1 MLNLSPFENMP
12 QFFWPQ
18 PRVASS
24 PAVHSAL
31 PQRYQRWMQG
41 LLCSAAVALSCS
53 IASPSHAAERLTLR
67 LGPFQQTIA
76 IADLEE
82 FAKTG
87 KLSPALKPYALV
99 LTPDIRKA
107 LADRLELDPNIGD
120 QVVNELLR
128 SPAGQRMLAALGV
141 AIPGS
146 NVEQLQAAITLAA
159 RQVDGLSVLA
169 ILRAFPQETVTV
181 DVTSIAAL
189 ASQLNFSYWE
199 SQALSPILERE
210 LKVDSAFTAAF
221 DPTVPGPQVVEQKT
235 LVLRDRQR
243 QRTLPVDLYWSDR
256 PSGPLVVL
264 SHGFGANRTFL
275 AYLARHLASYG
286 LTVAAIEHPGS
297 NMAWLASPSPGQAR
311 DTLLSA
317 AEFVERP
324 RDVSFLLDQLA
335 QLNQKPGALRGKLNT
350 NQASVMGHSLGG
362 YTALAL
368 AGAELN
374 VVGLRQ
380 FCQEHIPLGLSPA
393 DWLQCTA
400 IDLPERR
407 VSLRDPRVVQAIAL
421 NPVIGRLFGP
431 EGLKRVATPTLI
443 LTGTEDSLTPTL
455 THQLQPFAQLPNP
468 KYLVTA
474 IGGTHLSVG
483 DPANFSDLI
492 TQSALVRERQGKE
505 TANLRQLLQGVS
517 LAFIKQLTPE
527 AKQYQPFLTS
537 GYAQSLSTA
546 QIPLRLNTKLPA
558 SLAPWMKVA
567 ALPPHQLNTQVNQ
580 QVSALAYYF
589 VACNSVL
596 YTVSASFGSSAWQLG
611 SRRPGSG

>member
-1 MLNLSPFENMP
+1 
-12 QFFWPQ
+12 
-18 PRVASS
+18 
-24 PAVHSAL
+24 
-31 PQRYQRWMQG
+31 MQG
-41 LLCSAAVALSCS
+41 LLCGAVVALSCS
-53 IASPSHAAERLTLR
+53 FAMPGQAAERLTFR

-76 IADLEE
+76 IADLEA

-87 KLSPALKPYALV
+87 ELSPALKPYALV
-99 LTPDIRKA
+99 LTPDVRKA

-146 NVEQLQAAITLAA
+146 TVEQLQAAVTLAA
-159 RQVDGLSVLA
+159 RQANGLSVLA
-169 ILRAFPQETVTV
+169 ILRAFPQETVTI
-181 DVTSIAAL
+181 DVSSIAAI

-210 LKVDSAFTAAF
+210 LKVESPAFKATF
-221 DPTVPGPQVVEQKT
+221 DPTMSGSQEVQQKT

-256 PSGPLVVL
+256 PTGPLVVI

-275 AYLARHLASYG
+275 AYVARHLASYG

-297 NMAWLASPSPGQAR
+297 NLAWLASPSPGLAR

-335 QLNQKPGALRGKLNT
+335 QRNQKPGALQGKLNT
-350 NQASVMGHSLGG
+350 NQVSVMGHSLGG

-374 VVGLRQ
+374 VEGLRQ
-380 FCQEHIPLGLSPA
+380 FCQERIPLGLAPA

-407 VSLRDPRVVQAIAL
+407 VQLRDPRVAQAIAL
-421 NPVIGRLFGP
+421 NPVVGRLFGP
-431 EGLKRVATPTLI
+431 DGLKRVATPTLI
-443 LTGTEDSLTPTL
+443 LTGTEDNLTPTL
-455 THQLQPFAQLPNP
+455 THQLQPFAQLPQP

-492 TQSALVRERQGKE
+492 TQSTLVRERQGPE
-505 TANLRQLLQGVS
+505 TEHLRQLLQGVS

-527 AKQYQPFLTS
+527 AKLYQPFLTS

-546 QIPLRLNTKLPA
+546 QIPLRLNTQLPA

-567 ALPPHQLNTQVNQ
+567 SLPPQQLHTEVGQR
-580 QVSALAYYF
+580 VSTLAYYF

-596 YTVSASFGSSAWQLG
+596 YTVSASGSSAWQLG
-611 SRRPGSG
+611 SRRKASRG

>member
-1 MLNLSPFENMP
+1 MP
-12 QFFWPQ
+12 YRFWPQ
-18 PRVASS
+18 SGVASF
-24 PAVHSAL
+24 PARIRASL
-31 PQRYQRWMQG
+31 SQRSQRWVQG
-41 LLCSAAVALSCS
+41 LLCGAAVALSCTL
-53 IASPSHAAERLTLR
+53 ATPGQAAERLTLR

-76 IADLEE
+76 IADLEQ
-82 FAKTG
+82 FAQTG
-87 KLSPALKPYALV
+87 KLSPALKPYALL
-99 LTPDIRKA
+99 LTPDVRKA

-128 SPAGQRMLAALGV
+128 SPAGQRMLTALGV

-146 NVEQLQAAITLAA
+146 TVEQLQAAVTLAA
-159 RQVDGLSVLA
+159 RQANGLSVLA

-181 DVTSIAAL
+181 DVSSIAAI

-210 LKVDSAFTAAF
+210 LKVNSTFTAPF
-221 DPTVPGPQVVEQKT
+221 DPTVSGPQTVEQKT

-256 PSGPLVVL
+256 PAGPLVVL

-297 NMAWLASPSPGQAR
+297 NMAWLASPSPGMAR

-317 AEFVERP
+317 AEFIERP
-324 RDVSFLLDQLA
+324 GDVSFLLDQLA
-335 QLNQKPGALRGKLNT
+335 QLNQQPGALQGKFNT
-350 NQASVMGHSLGG
+350 SQVSVMGHSLGG

-374 VVGLRQ
+374 VEGLRQ
-380 FCQEHIPLGLSPA
+380 FCQERIPLGLSPA

-400 IDLPERR
+400 IDLPKPR
-407 VSLRDPRVVQAIAL
+407 VQLRDPRVVQAIAL
-421 NPVIGRLFGP
+421 NPVVGRLFGSD
-431 EGLKRVATPTLI
+431 GLKRVATPTLI
-443 LTGTEDSLTPTL
+443 LTGTEDNLTPTL
-455 THQLQPFAQLPNP
+455 THQLQPFAQLPQP

-492 TQSALVRERQGKE
+492 TQSTLVRERQGPE

-517 LAFIKQLTPE
+517 LAFIKQQTPE
-527 AKQYQPFLTS
+527 AQRYQPFLTA

-546 QIPLRLNTKLPA
+546 QIPLRLNTQLPA

-567 ALPPHQLNTQVNQ
+567 ALPPQQLHTEVGQ
-580 QVSALAYYF
+580 QVSTLAYYF

-596 YTVSASFGSSAWQLG
+596 YTVSASFGSSMWQLG
-611 SRRPGSG
+611 SRRQVSG

>member
-1 MLNLSPFENMP
+1 MP
-12 QFFWPQ
+12 QFFWLQ
-18 PRVASS
+18 QGITNSS
-24 PAVHSAL
+24 APTIQTVL
-31 PQRYQRWMQG
+31 VQRSRKWMQG
-41 LLCSAAVALSCS
+41 LLCGAVVALSCS
-53 IASPSHAAERLTLR
+53 LATPGQAAERVTFR

-76 IADLEE
+76 IADLET

-87 KLSPALKPYALV
+87 ELTPALKPYALV
-99 LTPDIRKA
+99 LTPDVRKA

-146 NVEQLQAAITLAA
+146 TVEQLQAAVTLAA
-159 RQVDGLSVLA
+159 RQANGLSVLA
-169 ILRAFPQETVTV
+169 ILRAFPQETVTI
-181 DVTSIAAL
+181 DVSSIAAI

-210 LKVDSAFTAAF
+210 LKVESPAFAATF
-221 DPTVPGPQVVEQKT
+221 DPTVSGAQEVQQKT

-256 PSGPLVVL
+256 PTGPLVVL

-297 NMAWLASPSPGQAR
+297 NLAWLASPSPGLAR

-335 QLNQKPGALRGKLNT
+335 QRNQKPGALQGKLNT
-350 NQASVMGHSLGG
+350 NQVSVMGHSLGG

-374 VVGLRQ
+374 VEGLRQ
-380 FCQEHIPLGLSPA
+380 FCQERIPLGLSPA

-407 VSLRDPRVVQAIAL
+407 VQLRDPRVAQAIAL
-421 NPVIGRLFGP
+421 NPVVGRLFGP
-431 EGLKRVATPTLI
+431 DGLKRVATPTLI
-443 LTGTEDSLTPTL
+443 LTGTEDNLTPTL
-455 THQLQPFAQLPNP
+455 THQLQPFAQLPQP

-492 TQSALVRERQGKE
+492 TQSTLVRERQGPE
-505 TANLRQLLQGVS
+505 TEHLRQLLQGVS

-527 AKQYQPFLTS
+527 AKLYQPFLTS

-546 QIPLRLNTKLPA
+546 QIPLRLNTQLPA

-567 ALPPHQLNTQVNQ
+567 SLPPQQLNTEVGQR
-580 QVSALAYYF
+580 VSTLAYYF

-596 YTVSASFGSSAWQLG
+596 YTVSASGSSAWQLG
-611 SRRPGSG
+611 SRRKAPRG

>member
-1 MLNLSPFENMP
+1 M
-12 QFFWPQ
+12 
-18 PRVASS
+18 
-24 PAVHSAL
+24 
-31 PQRYQRWMQG
+31 QRFRKWMQG
-41 LLCSAAVALSCS
+41 VLCGAVVALSCS
-53 IASPSHAAERLTLR
+53 LATPGQAAERLTFR

-76 IADLEE
+76 IADLET

-87 KLSPALKPYALV
+87 ELSPVLKPYALV
-99 LTPDIRKA
+99 LTPDVRKA

-146 NVEQLQAAITLAA
+146 TVEQLQAAVTLAA
-159 RQVDGLSVLA
+159 RQANGLSVLA

-181 DVTSIAAL
+181 DVSSIAAI

-210 LKVDSAFTAAF
+210 LKVESPAFTATF
-221 DPTVPGPQVVEQKT
+221 DPTVPGSQGVQQET

-256 PSGPLVVL
+256 PTGPLVVL

-297 NMAWLASPSPGQAR
+297 NLAWLASPSPGLAR

-324 RDVSFLLDQLA
+324 RDISFLLDQLA
-335 QLNQKPGALRGKLNT
+335 QRNQEPGALQGKLNT
-350 NQASVMGHSLGG
+350 NQVSVMGHSLGG

-374 VVGLRQ
+374 VEGLRQ
-380 FCQEHIPLGLSPA
+380 FCQERIPLGLSPA

-407 VSLRDPRVVQAIAL
+407 VQLRDPRVAQAIAL
-421 NPVIGRLFGP
+421 NPVVGRLFGP
-431 EGLKRVATPTLI
+431 DGLKRVATPTLI
-443 LTGTEDSLTPTL
+443 LTGTEDNLTPTL
-455 THQLQPFAQLPNP
+455 THQLQPFAQLPQP

-483 DPANFSDLI
+483 DPANFSDMI
-492 TQSALVRERQGKE
+492 TQSTLVRERQGPE
-505 TANLRQLLQGVS
+505 TEQLRQLLQGVS

-527 AKQYQPFLTS
+527 AKLYQPFLTS

-546 QIPLRLNTKLPA
+546 QIPLRLNTQLPA

-567 ALPPHQLNTQVNQ
+567 ALPPQQLHTEVGQR
-580 QVSALAYYF
+580 VSTLAYYF

-596 YTVSASFGSSAWQLG
+596 YTVSASFCSSAWQLG
-611 SRRPGSG
+611 SWRKISKR